1 MSTTATQTGAGDVDI
16 GQVFSRS
23 FDILFRNLVK
33 FVALNAIVFLPLLA
47 YQLVFQRTLGGG
59 QATNAIG
66 GLLGFVLAFVAQ
78 AAALYGAFQQMRQK
92 PFEIGE
98 SLQKGL
104 RRLGPVVGTAICAGL
119 GTMFGFILL
128 IVPGLILLTMWYV
141 ALPACVLEN
150 VGPFEAL
157 SRSAFLTKGN
167 RWKVF
172 GIAVVIGILAMIASF
187 VLTAVLGF
195 AIGWIGIIVASYLS
209 DVLIYSFGSVVVAVV
224 YHDLRVAKE
233 GVDVERIVA
242 VFE

>member
-16 GQVFSRS
+16 GQIFSRS

-33 FVALNAIVFLPLLA
+33 FLALNAIIFLPLLA

-59 QATNAIG
+59 QLSTSIG
-66 GLLGFVLAFVAQ
+66 GILGFILAFVAQ
-78 AAALYGAFQQMRQK
+78 AAALYGAFQQMRQQ

-104 RRLGPVVGTAICAGL
+104 RRTGPVIGTAICAGL
-119 GTMFGFILL
+119 GTMLGLFLL
-128 IVPGLILLTMWYV
+128 VVPGLILLTMWYV

-157 SRSAFLTKGN
+157 SRSGFLTKGS

-172 GIAVVIGILAMIASF
+172 GIALVIGILAMIATL

-195 AIGWIGIIVASYLS
+195 AIGWIGVIVASYIS
-209 DVLIYSFGSVVVAVV
+209 NVLVYSFGSVVAAVL

-233 GVDVERIVA
+233 GIDVERIVA

>member
-1 MSTTATQTGAGDVDI
+1 MSTTATQTGDVDI

-33 FVALNAIVFLPLLA
+33 FLALNAIIFVPLLA

-59 QATNAIG
+59 QVTSAIG
-66 GLLGFVLAFVAQ
+66 GILSFILVFVAQ

-104 RRLGPVVGTAICAGL
+104 GRLGPVVGTAICAGL
-119 GTMFGFILL
+119 GTMVGFMLL

-172 GIAVVIGILAMIASF
+172 GIAVVIGFLAIIATL

-195 AIGWIGIIVASYLS
+195 AIGWIGVIVASYIS
-209 DVLIYSFGSVVVAVV
+209 DVLVYSFGSVVVAVL
-224 YHDLRVAKE
+224 YHDLRVTKE
-233 GVDVERIVA
+233 GIDVDRIAA